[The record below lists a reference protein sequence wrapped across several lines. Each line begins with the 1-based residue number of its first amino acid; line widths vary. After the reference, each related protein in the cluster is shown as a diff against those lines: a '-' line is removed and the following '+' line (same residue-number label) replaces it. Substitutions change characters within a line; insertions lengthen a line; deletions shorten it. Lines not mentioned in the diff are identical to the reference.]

1 MSSVSTESQYGLRHI
16 NGVPVWNGDILTL
29 RDYETAALW
38 FRAGLKPG
46 EQERA
51 VARLWANLQGPA
63 KEVVRMC
70 KPQDFEDAR
79 GVERLLRILRESPL
93 ASMPVPDAYKKIQA
107 YDQIRRRPG
116 EVIGDYIVR
125 EQRAFREMTEALRRV
140 RNSRSEK
147 SGVRRHDHRATS
159 VNSSVC
165 SDAEYEMVEDEDA
178 FVEAPWRQEQT
189 GQTFFELE
197 IRGYRLLQNA
207 RLSREERQMVL
218 AGTRNDTE
226 YTAIVTQ
233 LRSAWDDQ
241 DLRERDRGGK
251 SFGKGRTVH
260 FAEADTEWYAEQIA
274 HSISGDA
281 SELEV
286 TWSFDP
292 VEAIWW
298 CGVLD
303 PSIPAPDVMDW
314 SEDWS
319 YSESSPCAE
328 DVFPEQSQV
337 LALTSDDA
345 SSPECVQQ
353 AEVLVAE
360 ANRTL
365 AQARSAVASAKQN
378 RSGFFPPSNVSSSRK
393 GKGKGKV
400 KGKSKDSSCL
410 ICGRS
415 DHFWRQC
422 PERHSKRSGK
432 GGKNGSRTFYLGA
445 AWGLDS
451 ELFETVV
458 LQADVVLDCGATE
471 TAGGVEAVQILV
483 DAVKQ
488 GFSDSRVEV
497 DSLDRPW
504 FRFAN
509 GHWGRAL
516 SRVWLLTPMAWIS
529 IYTLEAETCQFLP
542 A

>member
-1 MSSVSTESQYGLRHI
+1 MLVL
-16 NGVPVWNGDILTL
+16 
-29 RDYETAALW
+29 
-38 FRAGLKPG
+38 
-46 EQERA
+46 
-51 VARLWANLQGPA
+51 
-63 KEVVRMC
+63 
-70 KPQDFEDAR
+70 
-79 GVERLLRILRESPL
+79 
-93 ASMPVPDAYKKIQA
+93 DAYKKIQA
-107 YDQIRRRPG
+107 YDQMRRRPG

-147 SGVRRHDHRATS
+147 SRVRRHDHRATS

-165 SDAEYEMVEDEDA
+165 SEAEYEMVEDEDA
-178 FVEAPWRQEQT
+178 FVEAPSRQEQT

-218 AGTRNDTE
+218 AGTRNDTD

-274 HSISGDA
+274 HSVSGDA

-303 PSIPAPDVMDW
+303 PSIPEPDVMDW

-319 YSESSPCAE
+319 YSESSQC
-328 DVFPEQSQV
+328 V

-400 KGKSKDSSCL
+400 KGQSKDSSCL
-410 ICGRS
+410 IL
-415 DHFWRQC
+415 W
-422 PERHSKRSGK
+422 PKRS
-432 GGKNGSRTFYLGA
+432 FL
-445 AWGLDS
+445 
-451 ELFETVV
+451 ETV
-458 LQADVVLDCGATE
+458 
-471 TAGGVEAVQILV
+471 
-483 DAVKQ
+483 
-488 GFSDSRVEV
+488 S
-497 DSLDRPW
+497 
-504 FRFAN
+504 
-509 GHWGRAL
+509 
-516 SRVWLLTPMAWIS
+516 
-529 IYTLEAETCQFLP
+529 
-542 A
+542 

>member
-1 MSSVSTESQYGLRHI
+1 MSLGSTESQYGLRHN

-140 RNSRSEK
+140 RNSRNEK

-159 VNSSVC
+159 GNSSVC
-165 SDAEYEMVEDEDA
+165 SEAEYEMVEDEDTLR
-178 FVEAPWRQEQT
+178 ETPRRQEQT

-226 YTAIVTQ
+226 YTAVVTQ

-251 SFGKGRTVH
+251 SFERAARFILQKPTLNGMLNRLRT
-260 FAEADTEWYAEQIA
+260 
-274 HSISGDA
+274 A
-281 SELEV
+281 SR
-286 TWSFDP
+286 
-292 VEAIWW
+292 
-298 CGVLD
+298 
-303 PSIPAPDVMDW
+303 VM
-314 SEDWS
+314 
-319 YSESSPCAE
+319 
-328 DVFPEQSQV
+328 
-337 LALTSDDA
+337 
-345 SSPECVQQ
+345 
-353 AEVLVAE
+353 
-360 ANRTL
+360 
-365 AQARSAVASAKQN
+365 
-378 RSGFFPPSNVSSSRK
+378 PPS
-393 GKGKGKV
+393 
-400 KGKSKDSSCL
+400 
-410 ICGRS
+410 
-415 DHFWRQC
+415 
-422 PERHSKRSGK
+422 
-432 GGKNGSRTFYLGA
+432 
-445 AWGLDS
+445 
-451 ELFETVV
+451 
-458 LQADVVLDCGATE
+458 
-471 TAGGVEAVQILV
+471 
-483 DAVKQ
+483 
-488 GFSDSRVEV
+488 
-497 DSLDRPW
+497 
-504 FRFAN
+504 
-509 GHWGRAL
+509 
-516 SRVWLLTPMAWIS
+516 
-529 IYTLEAETCQFLP
+529 
-542 A
+542 

>member
-1 MSSVSTESQYGLRHI
+1 
-16 NGVPVWNGDILTL
+16 
-29 RDYETAALW
+29 
-38 FRAGLKPG
+38 
-46 EQERA
+46 
-51 VARLWANLQGPA
+51 
-63 KEVVRMC
+63 
-70 KPQDFEDAR
+70 
-79 GVERLLRILRESPL
+79 
-93 ASMPVPDAYKKIQA
+93 
-107 YDQIRRRPG
+107 
-116 EVIGDYIVR
+116 
-125 EQRAFREMTEALRRV
+125 
-140 RNSRSEK
+140 
-147 SGVRRHDHRATS
+147 
-159 VNSSVC
+159 
-165 SDAEYEMVEDEDA
+165 
-178 FVEAPWRQEQT
+178 
-189 GQTFFELE
+189 
-197 IRGYRLLQNA
+197 
-207 RLSREERQMVL
+207 MVL

-260 FAEADTEWYAEQIA
+260 YAEADTERYAEQIA

-298 CGVLD
+298 CGVRD
-303 PSIPAPDVMDW
+303 PSIPEPDVMDW

-337 LALTSDDA
+337 PALTSDDA
-345 SSPECVQQ
+345 SSPECVQKG
-353 AEVLVAE
+353 EVLVAE

-365 AQARSAVASAKQN
+365 AQARSAVASATQN

-393 GKGKGKV
+393 GKGKGKL

-422 PERHSKRSGK
+422 PERHSKGSGK

-445 AWGLDS
+445 A
-451 ELFETVV
+451 
-458 LQADVVLDCGATE
+458 CG
-471 TAGGVEAVQILV
+471 
-483 DAVKQ
+483 
-488 GFSDSRVEV
+488 F
-497 DSLDRPW
+497 
-504 FRFAN
+504 
-509 GHWGRAL
+509 
-516 SRVWLLTPMAWIS
+516 
-529 IYTLEAETCQFLP
+529 
-542 A
+542 